1 MPETDDG
8 EALSVSGSGKNDFG
22 VEGVDDRRR
31 VGIAEGRLCDLA
43 FAFPFDFVDELE
55 ALVARGPLAEWST
68 DVAGESTGVL
78 DDRATG
84 VLAEAGVKGVVS
96 GSLEGPA

>member
-8 EALSVSGSGKNDFG
+8 EAVSVSGSGRNDFG

-31 VGIAEGRLCDLA
+31 VGIAEGRDLA
-43 FAFPFDFVDELE
+43 FAFPFDFVDELD
-55 ALVARGPLAEWST
+55 ALVARGPLAELST

-84 VLAEAGVKGVVS
+84 VLAEAGVKGAVS